1 MTPKH
6 WIILLTALLVISNAY
21 WVFVMIDTGITMTYR
36 EASFDLTEKTA
47 EQAVR
52 LANLN
57 LIGMGADEALAL
69 IGKDVYDLE
78 PFEKEGCLYAGQVC
92 LRLDDN
98 RVIVGIE
105 TANTPP

>member
-1 MTPKH
+1 MTPKR

-36 EASFDLTEKTA
+36 EASFELTEKKS
-47 EQAVR
+47 EQAIR

-69 IGKDVYDLE
+69 IGTDVYDLE

-92 LRLDDN
+92 LRLDEN
-98 RVIVGIE
+98 RVIVKIE
-105 TANTPP
+105 ADATLP